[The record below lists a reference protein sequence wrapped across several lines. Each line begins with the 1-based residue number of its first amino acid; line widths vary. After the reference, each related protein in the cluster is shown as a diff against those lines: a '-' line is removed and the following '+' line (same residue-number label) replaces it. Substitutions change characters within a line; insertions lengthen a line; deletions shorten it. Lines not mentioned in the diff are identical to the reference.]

1 MTPWT
6 AARQASLSI
15 TNSRSS
21 PKPMSIELVMPSS
34 HLVLCCPLLLLPPI
48 PPRVKLEHTYPWEL
62 DHKEGWVP
70 KDWCFWIWCW
80 WRLLRVPWTAR
91 RLKPVNPKGN
101 QFLIFIG
108 RTDAEAEAPTLW
120 PPDAKSQLTG
130 KDPDAGKDRRQ
141 ENKRMTE
148 DELVRLYHWL
158 NGHDFEQV
166 LGDGEGQGSLV
177 CCSSWGH
184 KELDRT

>member
-1 MTPWT
+1 M
-6 AARQASLSI
+6 
-15 TNSRSS
+15 
-21 PKPMSIELVMPSS
+21 
-34 HLVLCCPLLLLPPI
+34 
-48 PPRVKLEHTYPWEL
+48 
-62 DHKEGWVP
+62 P

-91 RLKPVNPKGN
+91 RLKPVSPKGN

-120 PPDAKSQLTG
+120 PPNAKSQLTG

-141 ENKRMTE
+141 EDKRMTE
-148 DELVRLYHWL
+148 DELVRLYHRL
-158 NGHDFEQV
+158 NGHDFEQA
-166 LGDGEGQGSLV
+166 LEDGEGQGSLV

-184 KELDRT
+184 KKSDMTEWLKNTYPWSQSAHIHCQQNPCQTVVAVDLLIYGVHLWLHTICPRL